1 MTFSSVDDEVFYCL
15 QGLDYRSDLLNLFP
29 MAAYVVRADG
39 VVIWYNARAAELW
52 GREPA
57 VGDTDERF
65 SGAHTLYNPDRS
77 HMAYCTEYFS
87 HTLSYASLHRFGCR
101 IQDRNKRGWWIA
113 RDEIHIRYNSLI
125 GVQNEGD

>member
-1 MTFSSVDDEVFYCL
+1 MIFASVDDEVFHCL
-15 QGLDYRSDLLNLFP
+15 QGLDHRSDLLNLLP

-65 SGAHTLYNPDRS
+65 CGADANAWEPVEVNGGLEPPTSPS
-77 HMAYCTEYFS
+77 S
-87 HTLSYASLHRFGCR
+87 
-101 IQDRNKRGWWIA
+101 
-113 RDEIHIRYNSLI
+113 
-125 GVQNEGD
+125 V

>member
-1 MTFSSVDDEVFYCL
+1 
-15 QGLDYRSDLLNLFP
+15 
-29 MAAYVVRADG
+29 VVRADG

-65 SGAHTLYNPDRS
+65 CGAHTLYNPDGS

-113 RDEIHIRYNSLI
+113 RDEIHIRYDSLI